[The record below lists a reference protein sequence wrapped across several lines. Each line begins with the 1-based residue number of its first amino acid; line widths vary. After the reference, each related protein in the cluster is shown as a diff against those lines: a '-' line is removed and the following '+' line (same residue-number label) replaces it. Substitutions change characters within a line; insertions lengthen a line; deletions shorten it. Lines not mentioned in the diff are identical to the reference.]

1 MMKFYKFVRGFAG
14 VIFKLIYRIKIH
26 GKENIPEDG
35 RLIVGANHSHIFDPV
50 VLALAIPRE
59 ISFMGK
65 KELFENKFLNYIF
78 TNLGAFPVDR
88 DGTDIKAVKT
98 SLRVLQQEG
107 ALGIFPEGTRVK
119 AYDENNAK
127 AGMAMMSI
135 RAKSQILPVYI
146 ESSYRIFSKIDVY
159 IGKPIDLSEYY
170 GERLSSEEYSK
181 ISKDI
186 LKSIYT
192 IK

>member
-1 MMKFYKFVRGFAG
+1 MKLYKFVRGLAR
-14 VIFKLIYRIKIH
+14 VIFKLIYRIRVH
-26 GKENIPEDG
+26 GKENIPGDG
-35 RLIVGANHSHIFDPV
+35 RLIIGANHSHVLDPV

-78 TNLGAFPVDR
+78 TNIGAFPVDR
-88 DGTDIKAVKT
+88 DGTDIKAVKN
-98 SLRVLQQEG
+98 SLRVLQNDG
-107 ALGIFPEGTRVK
+107 VLGIFPEGTRVTG
-119 AYDENNAK
+119 YDEDNAK
-127 AGMAMMSI
+127 AGMAMISL
-135 RAKSQILPVYI
+135 RAKSEILPVYI
-146 ESSYRIFSKIDVY
+146 ESSYRMFSRIDVY
-159 IGKPIDLSEYY
+159 IGEPIDLSEHY

-186 LKSIYT
+186 LKKIYT

>member
-1 MMKFYKFVRGFAG
+1 MMKLYKFVRGLAR
-14 VIFKLIYRIKIH
+14 VIFKLIYRIRVH
-26 GKENIPEDG
+26 GKENIPGDG
-35 RLIVGANHSHIFDPV
+35 RLIIGANHSHVLDPV

-78 TNLGAFPVDR
+78 TNIGAFPVDR
-88 DGTDIKAVKT
+88 DGTDIKAVKN
-98 SLRVLQQEG
+98 SLRVLQNDG
-107 ALGIFPEGTRVK
+107 VLGIFPEGTRVTG
-119 AYDENNAK
+119 YDEDNAK
-127 AGMAMMSI
+127 AGMAMISL
-135 RAKSQILPVYI
+135 RAKSVILPVYI
-146 ESSYRIFSKIDVY
+146 ESSYRIFSRIDVY
-159 IGKPIDLSEYY
+159 IGEPIDLSEHY

-186 LKSIYT
+186 LKKIYT

>member
-1 MMKFYKFVRGFAG
+1 MKLYKFVRGLAR
-14 VIFKLIYRIKIH
+14 VIFKLIYRIRVH
-26 GKENIPEDG
+26 GKENIPGDG
-35 RLIVGANHSHIFDPV
+35 RLIIGANHSHVLDPV

-78 TNLGAFPVDR
+78 TNIGAFPVDR
-88 DGTDIKAVKT
+88 DGTDIKAVKN
-98 SLRVLQQEG
+98 SLRVLQNDG
-107 ALGIFPEGTRVK
+107 VLGIFPEGTRVTG
-119 AYDENNAK
+119 YDEDNAK
-127 AGMAMMSI
+127 AGMAMISL
-135 RAKSQILPVYI
+135 RAKSGILPVYI
-146 ESSYRIFSKIDVY
+146 ESSYRIFSRIDVY
-159 IGKPIDLSEYY
+159 IGEPIDLSEHY

-186 LKSIYT
+186 LKKIYT